1 LALHVRPA
9 RYQPGVA
16 PLHGFFGST
25 PQQSVLAT
33 CRIQIDNVVQH
44 EGGTLSP
51 RELEG
56 KYKAALSRIAGAQT
70 SGNAKRHTPIFQR
83 EPAIS
88 EKQAIQDAAN
98 ALAAIWKIGE
108 PSKR

>member
-1 LALHVRPA
+1 
-9 RYQPGVA
+9 
-16 PLHGFFGST
+16 
-25 PQQSVLAT
+25 
-33 CRIQIDNVVQH
+33 
-44 EGGTLSP
+44 
-51 RELEG
+51 LEG
-56 KYKAALSRIAGAQT
+56 KYKAALSRIGAQT